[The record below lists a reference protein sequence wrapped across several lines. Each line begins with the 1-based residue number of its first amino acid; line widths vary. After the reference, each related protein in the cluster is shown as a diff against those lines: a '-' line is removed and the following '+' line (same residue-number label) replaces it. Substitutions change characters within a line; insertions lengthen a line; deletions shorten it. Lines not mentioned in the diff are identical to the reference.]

1 MPRFEDSPRP
11 AAEVQPPAEQR
22 PAAEAQLPAEE
33 RPAAQER
40 PDRPWI
46 VPVVIVA
53 VAALLIAGVLALQPG
68 GGGEQAGS
76 TSTSGQ
82 AGEQHAGSEPGG
94 DEAGSAESAIGP
106 IPHPSEVAA
115 PDLSAQESRD
125 PDDLLAEGPGD
136 APVVLVV
143 FTDFQCPY
151 CARWSHETLPVLREY
166 VDRGELRIEWRD
178 VNIYGENSERAS
190 RAVLAAAKQGKHTE
204 YHDALFEGGEIR
216 SERELSEESLVELAT
231 ELGLDTEQFTADLHS
246 EEVAATVDAN
256 AQQGI
261 DLGAFSTPSFILGGS
276 PMVGA
281 QPTEVFTS
289 AVDEA
294 LEKAQG

>member
-1 MPRFEDSPRP
+1 MPRSEDSPRS
-11 AAEVQPPAEQR
+11 PAE
-22 PAAEAQLPAEE
+22 
-33 RPAAQER
+33 ER

-46 VPVVIVA
+46 VPAVIVA
-53 VAALLIAGVLALQPG
+53 VAALLITGVLVLRPDG
-68 GGGEQAGS
+68 
-76 TSTSGQ
+76 
-82 AGEQHAGSEPGG
+82 GG
-94 DEAGSAESAIGP
+94 DEASPAQPGQQSGTDRAATGP
-106 IPHPSEVAA
+106 IPHPSEVAT

-125 PDDLLAEGPGD
+125 PDDLLAEGPVD
-136 APVVLVV
+136 APVALVV

-151 CARWSHETLPVLREY
+151 CARWSNETLPELREY

-190 RAVLAAAKQGKHTE
+190 RAVLAAAMQGRHTE
-204 YHDALFEGGEIR
+204 YHDALFAGGEIR
-216 SERELSEESLVELAT
+216 SEQELSEESLIELAA
-231 ELGLDTEQFTADLHS
+231 ELGLDTEQFTEDLNS
-246 EEVAATVDAN
+246 PEVAETVAAN

-281 QPTEVFTS
+281 QPTEVFTT

-294 LEKAQG
+294 LDRALG